1 MQPTAVTE
9 PNNELGERLMSA
21 NRCITIR
28 DVATAVNA
36 GASSAWSAQT
46 EILESTPTL
55 SVQET
60 CILSNGNMP
69 DWIHEACDPLCAIS
83 NGLFHVTYRTEDCIM
98 SNDGLINQKLIV
110 KGVTGSGVTQFE
122 VQFRLFLIWMGR
134 TRNIS
139 VRIADYRVKI

>member
-1 MQPTAVTE
+1 VQPTAVTE

-36 GASSAWSAQT
+36 GASSAWSAPA
-46 EILESTPTL
+46 EILKSTPKL

-69 DWIHEACDPLCAIS
+69 DRLHEACASFCTIS
-83 NGLFHVTYRTEDCIM
+83 NGLFHVTCRRQDTIM
-98 SNDGLINQKLIV
+98 SSDGLI
-110 KGVTGSGVTQFE
+110 S
-122 VQFRLFLIWMGR
+122 R
-134 TRNIS
+134 
-139 VRIADYRVKI
+139 KINC